1 MSHKIRKSLP
11 ENPPRGGGGRT
22 GEQRQKE
29 SKRRLDRRRG
39 VREEEII
46 WFWSRRIVTAV
57 RRVEPCLRF
66 AQISAKISP
75 IVDGG
80 GAELWEKRRTGTGKN
95 RTGGRE
101 VAKARRETAA

>member
-1 MSHKIRKSLP
+1 M
-11 ENPPRGGGGRT
+11 
-22 GEQRQKE
+22 
-29 SKRRLDRRRG
+29 
-39 VREEEII
+39 REEEII

-80 GAELWEKRRTGTGKN
+80 ELWEKKKRTGRGKN
-95 RTGGRE
+95 RMGGRL
-101 VAKARRETAA
+101 

>member
-1 MSHKIRKSLP
+1 M
-11 ENPPRGGGGRT
+11 
-22 GEQRQKE
+22 
-29 SKRRLDRRRG
+29 
-39 VREEEII
+39 REEEII

-80 GAELWEKRRTGTGKN
+80 NYGRKKKERD
-95 RTGGRE
+95 GGRTE
-101 VAKARRETAA
+101 WEGGCKGTAGNSSLET

>member
-1 MSHKIRKSLP
+1 M
-11 ENPPRGGGGRT
+11 
-22 GEQRQKE
+22 
-29 SKRRLDRRRG
+29 
-39 VREEEII
+39 REEEII

-80 GAELWEKRRTGTGKN
+80 NYGREKKNGTGEEQN
-95 RTGGRE
+95 GRE
-101 VAKARRETAA
+101 VVKARRETAA